1 MATRIRTLNFLPE
14 IFQTPTN
21 AQFLNATLDQLVAQ
35 PNFKRIEGYV
45 GSRLG
50 YGIDANSYYVTEP
63 NKIRTDYQ
71 LDPGIIFTKENKIGT
86 QDFISYPGIIDGL
99 KLENSL
105 TDNNSRLFESQIYSW
120 DSFTNLD
127 KIINFN
133 QYYWLPE
140 GPAAVTVTPNI
151 VYLVGDYDVV
161 NNKNSY
167 SMILSSDPI
176 QTESDNPTVI
186 LLRGG
191 TYTFSVNQNSKF
203 WIQGARGITGIDPT
217 NPNMQT
223 REVLGVTNNGINNGT
238 VTFTV
243 PAANAQSQYNF
254 ETETTVDLVSEL
266 SFSQINGQLLST
278 VKNIDGVSS
287 LNGLSL
293 LLYSDV
299 VTETATFYT
308 ITYSGSS
315 EDPTLNLVSSTSV
328 SIDQEIKVLF
338 GETYGDRS
346 FYKAPDGSVNLIP
359 YLSAELSTL
368 YYQDE
373 SDPDKVGIIKIIEN
387 NDVNFINVDTE
398 ILGKSQY
405 TSPVGI
411 EFTNGLKVQFS
422 GNVFPESYRSG
433 QYYVENVGVGIQ
445 LIPTEVLETPEA
457 YTETVE
463 VSFDSVPFDTTG
475 FDGASFVPVIPDYIT
490 IARNSID
497 RNAWSRSNR
506 WFHIDVIRTSALF
519 NNNPDLIETLSTT
532 DNKAKRPIIEF
543 YPNLKLFNS
552 GIEGKQAID
561 FIDTRTTDAFN
572 FVADQLQYYP
582 DVNVYTKYTA
592 SLTGTNYAPGRSLT
606 SYDLSSKEF
615 TCDSTLGFRIN
626 DIIIFDDVPVA
637 LGITNG
643 EVYYVSQIVDSTTFT
658 ISSVKNGSN
667 VGFSVDLPDPPLDG
681 PWSFDWLPQSTTLTI
696 NAGDVTGTFAE
707 EQYIADSLDILP
719 RNTLISSITG
729 TTILTI
735 TVEWTQTTDVYF
747 DTTSDL
753 SLVATGLNLDNYSLF
768 EGAKI
773 VFTADESVKNKI
785 FVSRFV
791 SVDGVSPPTINL
803 YEDENGTVLANQQTV
818 ATRGVNNISKQ
829 FYFTGTEW
837 IVGQTKIDINQPP
850 LFDILDANGISF
862 GDTAIYNSS
871 TFTGTKLFSYGI
883 GSSLDDPI
891 LKIPLRFSSVENVG
905 DISFDVSFNI
915 DSFNYV
921 SGLESITQKVNTG
934 YVYNYSSLTNFTRQL
949 GWQTSVSP
957 SIQYQVFQFQYY
969 VNNPTNVLTCD
980 IEKLNDIETNWPT
993 IKVLINNTL
1002 LNSSQYTVEVIT
1014 NKTVITLTDVEIL
1027 EDTLIQVLLLSNQ
1040 VSQTAYYE
1048 IPVNLSNNP
1057 LNEDIETVNVGDIRN
1072 QYQSIFFNNPNSQG
1086 EVFGSNNFRDLGN
1099 TVPYGDRII
1108 QNSASLA
1115 IVGALLRKPDHN
1127 VFNSIEFNSREYIK
1141 FKNLLVDVVQKSDYQ
1156 QRFDAATMLDD
1167 ALEQITSAKT
1177 DNQPFFWSD
1186 MLPSKTPFV
1195 SNSYTFNNILYTTT
1209 FPLSQVYNF
1218 ASANYNGVLVY
1229 LTRRVSGVNKI
1240 TQLVINQDYTV
1251 SSESSSLTITTT
1263 LQPNDIITINE
1274 YNQTYGSYV
1283 PNTPTKLGLYPATIP
1298 SVVLDNNYNNPTYF
1312 IRGHDG
1318 SFNKLYGEY
1327 NTELGILIDF
1337 RDQVLLEFE
1346 LRIYNNLKISA
1357 ALPINPYTLVPGNF
1371 RETDYTY
1378 AEWLDLYSYGFLSWI
1393 GQNRL
1398 DYKTQFYNSNNKFTY
1413 NYWES
1418 QDKLSKQPLSQG
1430 YWRGIYQYFY
1440 DTSTPNTTPW
1450 EMIGFTNKPDWWDA
1464 RYGEAPYTGDNL
1476 VMWEDLS
1483 NGINYNNGNPIVLPE
1498 FIRPGLLQIIPVDS
1512 AGNIKPPFNSI
1523 VGGYDS
1529 KLFRRDWKL
1538 GDVSPV
1544 ELSYRRSST
1553 FPFDLMKIFALM
1565 KPAQFL
1571 NLGID
1576 LDNYKYS
1583 EEFNQYL
1590 VGDRKHL
1597 ILSDIQI
1604 YGNGTAKTSYLNW
1617 IVDYEKQFGLD
1628 ATENITNLLDNLDT
1642 RLVYRLAGFSDKT
1655 LLKFYVEKGSPNDT
1669 NVSLLIPDESF
1680 SVLLYDNQPFNR
1692 IVYSGILVQ
1701 KVPQGYSVYGNSQLT
1716 PYFKTLQP
1724 KFDSYAN
1731 VTVENVSV
1739 RVANTYFEN
1748 KEVIVPYRTIFST
1761 VQEVAQFVMNYG
1773 AYVEK
1778 QGMQFDQIEN
1788 GIHVTW
1794 QQMVAEFIYWSQL
1807 GWQDGSL
1814 VTLNPAAK
1822 NLMINKESTIVQP
1835 LTLQQTNFVLNQN
1848 LYPIKSVDLNILRE
1862 NTLFSLTA
1870 LNEGDTISYGQ
1881 FNLGNMEHGI
1891 VFDNL
1896 TLFDDLI
1903 YNPITG
1909 LRQNRIFVR
1918 GSKSADW
1925 NGLVDAF
1932 GFILNQDNIQEWT
1945 ANKKYTKGEIVKY
1958 KNKFWISLDIIPAS
1972 ATFLENLWKVTD
1984 YDEIQKGLLPNSST
1998 RSFESTLYYDINTAN
2013 LEKDADLLSFS
2024 LIGYR
2029 PRNYLNA
2036 ADLTDITQVNVYK
2049 NLLKDKGTLNSI
2061 SAFKGI
2067 DLPQGGIQYDTY
2079 ENWAIKSGSFGGVL
2093 NSNFVELRLN
2103 QSKLTGNPSIVQ
2115 LSDSTTFDG
2124 VQQVVTLSNVS
2135 NYGTPITD
2143 PNILPTVSPSEP
2155 NQIYSD
2161 AGYVNFNDVKMT
2173 SYFYSGLETATNTKG
2188 NIVPVQDFYVRD
2200 YAWLANFLENW
2211 EVFTP
2216 KSLGQVIAVNNNL
2229 NNTITVTFASQHNL
2243 TQFEPFA
2250 VVNFDLRI
2258 DGYYIVASIVD
2269 NFRVLVSANLDPT
2282 ITQIQGRGV
2291 GLKLQS
2297 QRVEYTTDINSLPL
2311 LDSEFRKN
2319 TVWVD
2324 TSSDGSWAVYR
2335 KNINYQYLQ
2344 DLTLSGSGTL
2354 GSAVAYT
2361 DQAGYVVADS
2371 EAGKLYRYVFDP
2383 LSQEYNLRQ
2392 IITEASPFGTTMVHG
2407 GNIFVVSK
2415 PTGVGRAV
2423 YVYELQIGSLVNEL
2437 VPVQVITPPVVI
2449 FPEVINDWGSALAIS
2464 DDQKWL
2470 YISDV
2475 GNNSVYVYQKSFIPT
2490 SAGSF
2495 VVGQT
2500 YTITSL
2506 GTTDFTLI
2514 GAKSNTVGITFV
2526 ADGAGTGTGTAN
2538 NTTYVNTS
2546 KIDGDALGLTDTG
2559 DKFGYSLSTNL
2570 YGDTLIVGAPFQ
2582 DYNGST
2588 ADWGYTYVFS
2598 RSVQNIEVQDST
2610 TNVRQTFSLAWT
2622 PTTLSATVTSTN
2634 ESGSLI
2640 ALNDVTDVEVNDPI
2654 IFSGSG
2660 LADTGIS
2667 SDVVY
2672 YVKTVSSPNITLKTS
2687 RDSTDTVAV
2696 LTKGSI
2702 SSATANVQQ
2711 DQLYV
2716 TVNGTQVNDSNY
2728 AVIGSNFVYVGDL
2741 NSGDIIN
2748 VSGQEFTLLQT
2759 LTTEQTPQVGSRFG
2773 TSVDTTN
2780 YSAEILVGA
2789 PFQLVTQRQEG
2800 AVYRYTNA
2808 GAKFGSVI
2816 GETECLVTT
2825 SRVILINGYLVTIPA
2840 GNAALAASTINNA
2853 NITNVVASSANNI
2866 LTISL
2871 VNNEIAPVNQKLVI
2885 TSTDTDAL
2893 TELGFV
2899 IYSRTQVIECP
2910 HVEERTQFGTIV
2922 KINEQGSVVIS
2933 APVGTRFSSTT
2944 FDFIDDENQDNDTI
2958 FDNNA
2963 TQWVDTYANAG
2974 AVYMFDYLPT
2984 YNETISN
2991 IGEFVYAQS
3000 LNSLDQTYGNQPRY
3014 GSAIDFNDYTVIIG
3028 TPDQS
3033 GGKVTV
3039 YENDVQV
3046 KDWSIHRQSGPV
3058 VDINK
3063 VANTLLFSAETNN
3076 TLVNLDYID
3085 PLQGKILGAAR
3096 QNIDVISNVDPA
3108 GYNSGGDVNGKLV
3121 WGANHVGQIWFNTS
3135 NVKYVNYHQ
3144 NDDVLYNSQYWGT
3157 LFPGSE
3163 VEIYSWISSTDIPIN
3178 YTGPGTPFDFES
3190 YTTQYI
3196 LNDEGT
3202 LTPIYF
3208 YWVRNTNIIFVDQGK
3223 TLADSIIERY
3233 LQSPNDSGIS
3243 YFAPLLPNVFGLY
3256 NSAPYINASDTIL
3269 NIGFATGNN
3278 DDVVH
3283 NSYSLIRVDFA
3294 DDFLPGVPKDISGT
3308 PQSLYDRLLDSLSG
3322 ADETGANV
3330 PDPYLPKLVQSGILA
3345 RPRQSFFYN
3354 RLLALKNY
3362 LTYANTVLS
3371 QFPITELKPDISLL
3385 NTSGNPVKVFTVA
3398 SVDGTNNTV
3407 TLNEENS
3414 SLNVNEPIVFAEMV
3428 ILGVGVTNFGN
3439 LVAGTVYYVNEIVG
3453 TNQIKVSTTIA
3464 GSVLSLST
3472 VEANASTAAVMTS
3485 QIAEGFNTRNYW
3497 EYVNWW
3503 APGYSNATKSSYQVN
3518 YYADLSTLV
3527 VPFGT
3532 IVTVL
3537 QNNVQGAETYI
3548 YTNEGWNRIGLKNG
3562 TIRFKSILWDYVQ
3575 GGIGFDGSFFDSDSS
3590 PFDAFPAEETRNIIR
3605 ALNEQIYTE
3614 ELLIFRNKSLI
3625 LLFEY
3630 IQSETVESQ
3639 NYLPWLSKTSLMDV
3653 FHTIRELRPL
3663 ENLQAD
3669 NQEFLEGY
3677 IEETKPYH
3685 VVIKEFVFKYTGVDV
3700 FEGDITDFDLPSQ
3713 YNTQQDTFITPQLV
3727 NNNPNNVTTFTTTG
3741 DIWDEGKYQQ
3751 WFENRGLKLSTYD
3764 MIPISKLNSYIE
3776 LNTTDIEVENIY
3788 SFPIN
3793 GTIIIDNEVML
3804 YNSVDLI
3811 NGKLLNLTRGVNGT
3825 AISTHI
3831 PGSEI
3836 FINLPEVMVM
3846 NSGRAYVEAP
3856 EVYALIDTTLYPPP
3870 TKPAVMFAIM
3880 NGDKVLR
3887 VEVVDPGSGYLTTP
3901 QIVIE
3906 PSIVVNFSTSN
3917 ISFSNDNINLSNVV
3931 PNNTLISGDLVQYKV
3946 VSGSSVGNLID
3957 NQWYYIRVNIT
3968 TSIVSVK
3975 LYDSYQ
3981 NYLND
3986 ENHIDLTDIGSG
3998 TYTFGVGAK
4007 AISVVT
4013 SAPLR
4018 ENNVTLKFDRTSYT
4032 SQVTNWEP
4040 GVFYSAKYPSTT
4052 PSSYN
4057 SASSNISLQSTAP
4070 PIASILASFQGTV
4083 FSITSIEN
4091 NREIVYSSVT
4101 RNILSTSST
4110 GNIITL
4116 KLTSSLDNTSR
4127 STIGFY
4133 PGMPIK
4139 FSGNVI
4145 GNLVENTVYYV
4156 DTVISVDKFT
4166 VSASEGGPAF
4176 TLSNASANDNMI
4188 GIVGQPIDKAIV
4200 SVNYPNI
4207 RTVTNTQSATNMLT
4221 VPFTLVGT
4229 WGTSGFYTG
4238 LPVFFTGNVFGNVR
4252 ENQQYYITSVVNEN
4266 TFTISENAS
4275 PKIFTV
4281 ISTTTGTNLITLK
4294 EENSTLSFNEPII
4307 FTDMQIAGSSVTSFG
4322 GLTSGE
4328 IYYVKSLSG
4337 NNGITV
4343 SSQINGLVVALT
4355 TVSAASDTTATGTS
4369 QIDTIALSTA
4379 SGEMLINMDFPVSP
4393 GQMNGQLV
4401 EFYSSSGELTE
4412 INPSEQLLIS
4422 MDIKVMKNINSGTEG
4437 IIIFDTSDN
4446 YLDSNFDYVY
4456 DNMPVKVNENIG
4468 SLVKT
4473 QQYYVVFK
4481 DSITVTVTNTVA
4493 STNSLQCTSTEY
4505 LYVDMPIIF
4514 SGESGIGGVGLYTYY
4529 FVKSIAMDGI
4539 SFTITDEIGGA
4550 TLVVADGIGE
4560 MVGLGKQY
4568 IQISTSVGGSPITV
4582 VPSTEL
4588 YVSNRTINQ
4597 TPTTTSEF
4605 SISYLVGGYSAIIT
4619 NPGVGYAISN
4629 RLIVKGSELGG
4640 TDDVNDLTMLVME
4653 IGSNGEILDVLCS
4666 GNPPDETN
4674 RYYLKTISSTQFE
4687 LYSEPTLTLPVSGI
4701 GLPYVGITSSVVT
4714 SIAGTN
4720 ITLSSDDDFSVNDL
4734 VVFTGQVT
4742 GGNIVLGRSYFIKA
4756 KNVVLT
4762 AGSFVVGETY
4772 TIDTVG
4778 DTDFTLIGAA
4788 SNTVGVIFTASGVGS
4803 GTGTAIASNTI
4814 TISETPGGSTFT
4826 VGSATPQT
4834 LYMAKLGST
4843 IAISNPYSFTENIVK
4858 FNNRLYV
4865 CKVSNYDSEF
4875 VYEKWELINSDN
4887 YRLNALDRIMGYY
4900 SPTIN
4905 MPGLDLTQLVANIT
4919 YPNATY
4925 LNNPF
4930 EPTQQYL
4937 LDSEISDKT
4946 FTSTVSTIYDLQGAP
4961 FEYGYGPE
4969 ELVPGNI
4976 TDAMTMIVNTTP
4988 GTTWSATEYQHVGYN
5003 TISQEFTPEFGTQ
5016 TVYSF
5021 ANMVQVPAQLSV
5033 YVVDGLT
5040 NFATRLQETEYVVD
5054 WIEKTIILNNPLTFL
5069 PTSDKLLVNVYE
5081 VGNGNQVVKSNTDV
5095 SPLRLNE
5102 TTGLYEI
5109 YLNYNY
5115 YGGVIRDSG
5124 NLFVVTA
5131 TETIASSNKIVF
5143 NNVEYFYVNQTIIF
5157 TGLTFG
5163 NIVRNDTYYIKNI
5176 DHENN
5181 SITVSDTLTSNGVA
5195 GPVFSL
5201 TDDTGNMYVSIIKN
5215 SSAVFTEPIVHNNG
5229 VKMLFKTD
5237 YSLAPISSDMYG
5249 FAKIVFANGTVD
5261 PETDYISFTV
5271 FGDSGEDSQ
5280 YGYTLPETQ
5289 TFSADGSTATFD
5301 LINYS
5306 GGENEENAIVEV
5318 NGLRVSNFTI
5328 DGDQNQITFTSPLPN
5343 GTLQVTT
5350 FNNTERQYFN
5360 TELGL
5365 TGKYVYNIIGVS
5377 NIIFPYSVIPS
5388 VVSAS
5393 STGNIITLGTTT
5405 GITINQTIQFAGT
5418 SFGNVLVDGTVYF
5431 VLSVSGNDITISQ
5444 TLGGPVFNPGNAP
5457 TVSNTVALVGGQLA
5471 VRITFD
5477 TPTSFVDND
5486 VIRIDGI
5493 NGSVQL
5499 NNNTYYL
5506 KKITTT
5512 QFDLYTAP
5520 YDPAILAIN
5529 SPVTFVNDYVSGGYG
5544 WLKDNFL
5551 LPSSAIASETVAAT
5565 DRITVDSTSK
5575 LVVGTP
5581 VYFTQMII
5589 SSSPVTSFGG
5599 IIDQQKYYVKEII
5612 NSTTFTI
5619 SSTIDG
5625 AEVALSNAT
5634 GSMNVTQWEQ
5644 TDVNR
5649 IWVTVNG
5656 EKISSS
5662 LLKINDI
5669 NELSILASVTNTDE
5683 IIITTMMP
5691 SATPS
5696 QEKFFI
5702 NVNSINQPTVY
5713 RQGPSTTTY
5722 LTQDLKFTDETIYVN
5737 DVRKLITIREQ
5748 IVTNTIA
5755 VSGEY
5760 FIGLNADKNLLSGV
5774 SVYNQ
5779 TKSLDINSEN
5789 YSLRIIDLVPTI
5801 VITANS
5807 SYIENGDVLTI
5818 TITEGNRIYVGAE
5831 QIAFA
5836 EVDLINNSLSGLQR
5850 GINTTGTPNLISKYS
5865 QVLGFLSENLMDQ
5878 DYYDLDWADGEPL
5891 QISNTAPAIFL
5902 RMDNN

>member
-1 MATRIRTLNFLPE
+1 M
-14 IFQTPTN
+14 
-21 AQFLNATLDQLVAQ
+21 
-35 PNFKRIEGYV
+35 
-45 GSRLG
+45 
-50 YGIDANSYYVTEP
+50 
-63 NKIRTDYQ
+63 
-71 LDPGIIFTKENKIGT
+71 
-86 QDFISYPGIIDGL
+86 
-99 KLENSL
+99 
-105 TDNNSRLFESQIYSW
+105 
-120 DSFTNLD
+120 
-127 KIINFN
+127 
-133 QYYWLPE
+133 
-140 GPAAVTVTPNI
+140 
-151 VYLVGDYDVV
+151 
-161 NNKNSY
+161 
-167 SMILSSDPI
+167 
-176 QTESDNPTVI
+176 
-186 LLRGG
+186 
-191 TYTFSVNQNSKF
+191 
-203 WIQGARGITGIDPT
+203 
-217 NPNMQT
+217 
-223 REVLGVTNNGINNGT
+223 
-238 VTFTV
+238 
-243 PAANAQSQYNF
+243 
-254 ETETTVDLVSEL
+254 
-266 SFSQINGQLLST
+266 
-278 VKNIDGVSS
+278 
-287 LNGLSL
+287 
-293 LLYSDV
+293 
-299 VTETATFYT
+299 
-308 ITYSGSS
+308 
-315 EDPTLNLVSSTSV
+315 
-328 SIDQEIKVLF
+328 
-338 GETYGDRS
+338 
-346 FYKAPDGSVNLIP
+346 
-359 YLSAELSTL
+359 
-368 YYQDE
+368 
-373 SDPDKVGIIKIIEN
+373 
-387 NDVNFINVDTE
+387 
-398 ILGKSQY
+398 
-405 TSPVGI
+405 
-411 EFTNGLKVQFS
+411 
-422 GNVFPESYRSG
+422 
-433 QYYVENVGVGIQ
+433 
-445 LIPTEVLETPEA
+445 
-457 YTETVE
+457 
-463 VSFDSVPFDTTG
+463 
-475 FDGASFVPVIPDYIT
+475 
-490 IARNSID
+490 
-497 RNAWSRSNR
+497 
-506 WFHIDVIRTSALF
+506 
-519 NNNPDLIETLSTT
+519 
-532 DNKAKRPIIEF
+532 
-543 YPNLKLFNS
+543 
-552 GIEGKQAID
+552 
-561 FIDTRTTDAFN
+561 
-572 FVADQLQYYP
+572 
-582 DVNVYTKYTA
+582 
-592 SLTGTNYAPGRSLT
+592 
-606 SYDLSSKEF
+606 
-615 TCDSTLGFRIN
+615 
-626 DIIIFDDVPVA
+626 
-637 LGITNG
+637 
-643 EVYYVSQIVDSTTFT
+643 
-658 ISSVKNGSN
+658 
-667 VGFSVDLPDPPLDG
+667 
-681 PWSFDWLPQSTTLTI
+681 
-696 NAGDVTGTFAE
+696 
-707 EQYIADSLDILP
+707 
-719 RNTLISSITG
+719 
-729 TTILTI
+729 TI
-735 TVEWTQTTDVYF
+735 TVEWTQTTGVYF
-747 DTTSDL
+747 DTTSNL

-773 VFTADESVKNKI
+773 VFTADETVKNKI
-785 FVSRFV
+785 FVARFV
-791 SVDGVSPPTINL
+791 SVDGVSAPTINL
-803 YEDENGTVLANQQTV
+803 YEDENGTVLPFQQTV
-818 ATRGVNNISKQ
+818 ATRGANNISIQ
-829 FYFTGTEW
+829 YYFTGTEW
-837 IVGQTKIDINQPP
+837 RAGQTKIDINQPP

-905 DISFDVSFNI
+905 DISFDVSLNL
-915 DSFNYV
+915 DTFNYV
-921 SGLESITQKVNTG
+921 SGLDSITQKVNTG

-969 VNNPTNVLTCD
+969 VNNPLNVLTCD

-1002 LNSSQYTVEVIT
+1002 LNSSQYTVEVT
-1014 NKTVITLTDVEIL
+1014 TDKTVITLTDVEIL

-1141 FKNLLVDVVQKSDYQ
+1141 FKNLLIDVVQKADYQ

-1229 LTRRVSGVNKI
+1229 LTRRVSGINKI

-1251 SSESSSLTITTT
+1251 SAESSSLTITTT

-1283 PNTPTKLGLYPATIP
+1283 PNTPTKLGLYPSTIP

-1327 NTELGILIDF
+1327 NAELGILIDF

-1371 RETDYTY
+1371 RETEYTY
-1378 AEWLDLYSYGFLSWI
+1378 PEWLELYSYGFLSWI

-1450 EMIGFTNKPDWWDA
+1450 EMIGLTNKPEWWDA

-1483 NGINYNNGNPIVLPE
+1483 NGINYNDGNPIVLPE

-1590 VGDRKHL
+1590 VNDRQHL
-1597 ILSDIQI
+1597 ILSDVEI

-1617 IVDYEKQFGLD
+1617 IVDYEKQFGLN
-1628 ATENITNLLDNLDT
+1628 ATENITNLLDNLDV

-1998 RSFESTLYYDINTAN
+1998 RSFESTLYYDTNTAN
-2013 LEKDADLLSFS
+2013 LEQDADLLSFS

-2036 ADLTDITQVNVYK
+2036 ADLTDITQINVYK

-2115 LSDSTTFDG
+2115 LSDNTTFNG

-2143 PNILPTVSPSEP
+2143 PNILSTVSPSEP
-2155 NQIYSD
+2155 NKIYSD

-2188 NIVPVQDFYVRD
+2188 NIVPVQNFYVRD

-2371 EAGKLYRYVFDP
+2371 EEGKLYRYVFDP

-2392 IITEASPFGTTMVHG
+2392 IITEGSSFGTTIAYG
-2407 GNIFVVSK
+2407 DNIFVVSE
-2415 PTGVGRAV
+2415 PTSGSFAV
-2423 YVYELQIGSLVNEL
+2423 YVYELQIDSLVNTLVEL
-2437 VPVQVITPPVVI
+2437 QVISAPGGIT
-2449 FPEVINDWGSALAIS
+2449 DWGSALAIS
-2464 DDQKWL
+2464 DDKKWL
-2470 YISDV
+2470 YISDID
-2475 GNNSVYVYQKSFIPT
+2475 NNSVYVYRKSD
-2490 SAGSF
+2490 
-2495 VVGQT
+2495 
-2500 YTITSL
+2500 L
-2506 GTTDFTLI
+2506 TDDYEQVEI
-2514 GAKSNTVGITFV
+2514 
-2526 ADGAGTGTGTAN
+2526 
-2538 NTTYVNTS
+2538 
-2546 KIDGDALGLTDTG
+2546 IDGDSLGLTTSG
-2559 DKFGYSLSTNL
+2559 DKFGYSLSTNF

-2598 RSVQNIEVQDST
+2598 RSVQNIEVQNST

-2622 PTTLSATVTSTN
+2622 PTTLSQNVLSTN
-2634 ESGSLI
+2634 SSGNLI
-2640 ALNDVTDVEVNDPI
+2640 ELNNVTNVSVDDAI

-2667 SDVVY
+2667 PDVVY
-2672 YVKTVSSPNITLKTS
+2672 YVKTISSPNITLKTS
-2687 RDSTDTVAV
+2687 RDSTDPVVV

-2716 TVNGTQVNDSNY
+2716 TVNGTQVSDSNY
-2728 AVIGSNFVYVGDL
+2728 AIVGSNFVYVGNL

-2816 GETECLVTT
+2816 GENQCTVTT

-2853 NITNVVASSANNI
+2853 RITNVVASSANNI

-2885 TSTDTDAL
+2885 TSTDADAL

-2933 APVGTRFSSTT
+2933 APVGTRYSSTT

-2963 TQWVDTYANAG
+2963 TQWVDAYANAG

-3039 YENDVQV
+3039 YENDVQI
-3046 KDWSIHRQSGPV
+3046 KDWSIHRQSSLV

-3121 WGANHVGQIWFNTS
+3121 WGASHVGQIWFNTS

-3178 YTGPGTPFDFES
+3178 YAGPGTPFDFES

-3233 LQSPNDSGIS
+3233 LQSPKDSGIS

-3256 NSAPYINASDTIL
+3256 NSTPYINASDTIL

-3278 DDVVH
+3278 DDVIH

-3294 DDFLPGVPKDISGT
+3294 DDFLSGVPKDISGT

-3322 ADETGANV
+3322 VDETGANV

-3414 SLNVNEPIVFAEMV
+3414 SLNVNEPIVFTEMV

-3439 LVAGTVYYVNEIVG
+3439 LIAGTVYYVNEIVG

-3472 VEANASTAAVMTS
+3472 VEANASTTAIMTS

-3497 EYVNWW
+3497 EFVNWW
-3503 APGYSNATKSSYQVN
+3503 VPGYSNATKASYQVN

-3548 YTNEGWNRIGLKNG
+3548 YTTAGWNRIGLKNG

-3590 PFDAFPAEETRNIIR
+3590 PFDAFPAQETRDIIR

-3653 FHTIRELRPL
+3653 FHTIRELKPL

-3677 IEETKPYH
+3677 IQETKPYH
-3685 VVIKEFVFKYTGVDV
+3685 VVIKEFVFKYTGIDV

-3713 YNTQQDTFITPQLV
+3713 YNTQQGTFITPQLV

-3741 DIWDEGKYQQ
+3741 SIWEEEKYQQ
-3751 WFENRGLKLSTYD
+3751 WFANRGLKLSTFESL
-3764 MIPISKLNSYIE
+3764 PVSKLDSYVALNSTE
-3776 LNTTDIEVENIY
+3776 MVVENIN
-3788 SFPIN
+3788 SFPIS
-3793 GTIIIDNEVML
+3793 GTIIIDSEIIS
-3804 YNSVDLI
+3804 YSGTDLVTSR
-3811 NGKLLNLTRGVNGT
+3811 LLELTRGVDGT
-3825 AISTHI
+3825 AIAEHI
-3831 PGSEI
+3831 PGQQI

-3846 NSGRAYVEAP
+3846 NSGRGYIEPP
-3856 EVYALIDTTLYPPP
+3856 EVYALIDTTVYSPPI
-3870 TKPAVMFAIM
+3870 KPAVMYPLM
-3880 NGDKVLR
+3880 NGDKVQSI
-3887 VEVVDPGSGYLTTP
+3887 VVVDPGNGYMTIP
-3901 QIVIE
+3901 EIVVE
-3906 PSIVVNFSTSN
+3906 PSVTIDFVTADVSFVDDEIN
-3917 ISFSNDNINLSNVV
+3917 ISSVITFTTDTFV
-3931 PNNTLISGDLVQYKV
+3931 TGDLVQYRV
-3946 VSGSSVGNLID
+3946 VSGTSIGNLID
-3957 NQWYYIRVNIT
+3957 KQWYYINVLEMSPNLSVGLYT
-3968 TSIVSVK
+3968 T
-3975 LYDSYQ
+3975 Y
-3981 NYLND
+3981 ND
-3986 ENHIDLTDIGSG
+3986 CINDRNRIDLIDLGSG
-3998 TYTFGVGAK
+3998 SYTISLGAK
-4007 AISVVT
+4007 ALSVVT
-4013 SAPLR
+4013 SSPVR
-4018 ENNVTLKFDRTSYT
+4018 ENNVKLKFDRTSYT
-4032 SQVTNWEP
+4032 SQVTDWTA
-4040 GVFYSAKYPSTT
+4040 GSYYSAAYSNTLLD
-4052 PSSYN
+4052 SYQA
-4057 SASSNISLQSTAP
+4057 ASSGILLQSVTP
-4070 PIASILASFQGTV
+4070 PIASIFASFEGSV
-4083 FSITSIEN
+4083 FEITNIEN
-4091 NREIVYSSVT
+4091 DEQITYSSFL
-4101 RNILSTSST
+4101 RSALSTSST
-4110 GNIITL
+4110 TDAIKLDTGRPTFTYKANTLSTSGNPTNGKLLWNNASQISATELNISIEDQSEEIITAFFDL
-4116 KLTSSLDNTSR
+4116 LQEFELLIIQTDSTNYQIWEIKGDPINNSTYWTIPVSISSSNGTGTTDFADESSLTVIWPVTENASG
-4127 STIGFY
+4127 STLGLTI
-4133 PGMPIK
+4133 GMPIQ
-4139 FSGNVI
+4139 FSGSILGGVSS
-4145 GNLVENTVYYV
+4145 TTTYYV
-4156 DTVISVDKFT
+4156 HSILGLDEFTISTVAGGDPLGSPLALT
-4166 VSASEGGPAF
+4166 TATASSPMYVS
-4176 TLSNASANDNMI
+4176 
-4188 GIVGQPIDKAIV
+4188 VGQITNTAVV

-4207 RTVTNTQSATNMLT
+4207 RTVTATQSSTNKLT
-4221 VPFTLVGT
+4221 IPYTLVGT
-4229 WGTSGFYTG
+4229 SGTNGFYMG
-4238 LPVFFTGNVFGNVR
+4238 LPIFFTGNVFGGVR
-4252 ENQQYYITSVVNEN
+4252 ANQQYYVTTVVDGQ
-4266 TFTISENAS
+4266 TFTLSES
-4275 PKIFTV
+4275 STPKQYTV
-4281 ISTTTGTNLITLK
+4281 VSTQFGTNIITLVQ
-4294 EENSTLSFNEPII
+4294 ENDTLSLNEPII
-4307 FTDMQIAGSSVTSFG
+4307 FNQMQIAGVSGNSFG
-4322 GLTSGE
+4322 GLTSGVT
-4328 IYYVKSLSG
+4328 YFVRSLIG
-4337 NNGITV
+4337 ENGITV
-4343 SSQINGLVVALT
+4343 STEINGSVVSLT
-4355 TVSAASDTTATGTS
+4355 TVSAASNTSALGTS
-4369 QIDTIALSTA
+4369 QIDTLILTNA
-4379 SGEMLINMDFPVSP
+4379 SGEMLVNMSNPVSP
-4393 GQMNGQLV
+4393 SQMNGQRV
-4401 EFYSSSGELTE
+4401 QFYTSSSQFTGVSASDE
-4412 INPSEQLLIS
+4412 NLIS
-4422 MDIKVMKNINSGTEG
+4422 MEIEILKTIDNGSSGIIVFNTFSNYFDDNFDNIYVDMPIELSQDIGLLTEG
-4437 IIIFDTSDN
+4437 T
-4446 YLDSNFDYVY
+4446 
-4456 DNMPVKVNENIG
+4456 
-4468 SLVKT
+4468 
-4473 QQYYVVFK
+4473 QYYVVVK
-4481 DSITVTVTNTVA
+4481 DSIEVEVTSTVA
-4493 STNSLQCTSTEY
+4493 SNNTLVCSSTDY
-4505 LYVDMPIIF
+4505 LYVDMPIVF
-4514 SGESGIGGVGLYTYY
+4514 SGFSGIGGVGLNLIYY
-4529 FVKSIAMDGI
+4529 IESIVDAT
-4539 SFTITDEIGGA
+4539 SFKITAEIGGSPV
-4550 TLVVADGIGE
+4550 VVADGVGSID
-4560 MVGLGKQY
+4560 GLGRQY
-4568 IQISTSVGGSPITV
+4568 IQISTSLGGLPIPVVGEKFNANTLSTSGDPGSGKLLWNNATQTSATVLNINITTETDRDIDSLLSLLGSSDLIKIEDASNNANYQIWEINGAPTDNTTYWSIPVTLSSSGGTGTTGFTNLLLLDVTFPDVYTEIDGTGELV
-4582 VPSTEL
+4582 V
-4588 YVSNRTINQ
+4588 Q
-4597 TPTTTSEF
+4597 TPTTNAIF
-4605 SISYLVGGYSAIIT
+4605 SISYVAGGYRAIIT
-4619 NPGVGYAISN
+4619 NGGVGYAVN
-4629 RLIVKGSELGG
+4629 NELIVDGSDIGG
-4640 TDDVNDLTMLVME
+4640 VTGDNDLTLVV
-4653 IGSNGEILDVLCS
+4653 ISVDTDGEILDVICR
-4666 GNPPDETN
+4666 GDPGDTTN
-4674 RYYLKTISSTQFE
+4674 NYYLKTLSPTTFG
-4687 LYSEPTLTLPVSGI
+4687 LYSEPTLTVPVSGI
-4701 GLPYVGITSSVVT
+4701 GLPYDEIVSTTVNSLSTNDVVLAT
-4714 SIAGTN
+4714 AAN
-4720 ITLSSDDDFSVNDL
+4720 FSVNDM
-4734 VVFTGQVT
+4734 VIFTGFDDS
-4742 GGNIVLGRSYFIKA
+4742 GNIV
-4756 KNVVLT
+4756 
-4762 AGSFVVGETY
+4762 
-4772 TIDTVG
+4772 
-4778 DTDFTLIGAA
+4778 IGAPYYIK
-4788 SNTVGVIFTASGVGS
+4788 TIV
-4803 GTGTAIASNTI
+4803 SNTI
-4814 TISETPGGSTFT
+4814 TISETPGGSTFAVGT
-4826 VGSATPQT
+4826 VASTS
-4834 LYMAKLGST
+4834 LSMAKLGST
-4843 IAISNPYSFTENIVK
+4843 ITLTNPYAFNESIVK

-4875 VYEKWELINSDN
+4875 VYEKWEFITSDN
-4887 YRLNALDRIMGYY
+4887 YRLNALDRIVGYY
-4900 SPTIN
+4900 TPTIN
-4905 MPGLDLTQLVANIT
+4905 MPGLDLTQLVADIT
-4919 YPNATY
+4919 YPNVTY

-4930 EPTQQYL
+4930 EPSQQYL
-4937 LDSEISDKT
+4937 FDSEISDKT
-4946 FTSTVSTIYDLQGAP
+4946 FTNTASTIYDLQGAP
-4961 FEYGYGPE
+4961 FAYGYGPE
-4969 ELVPGNI
+4969 ELVPGNV

-5003 TISQEFTPEFGTQ
+5003 TVSQEFTPESGTQ
-5016 TVYSF
+5016 TEYSF
-5021 ANMVQVPAQLSV
+5021 ANLVQVPAQISV
-5033 YVVDGLT
+5033 YVVDGTTSL
-5040 NFATRLQETEYVVD
+5040 ATRLGNSQFTVN
-5054 WIEKTIILNNPLTFL
+5054 WIEKTVTLNNPLTFL
-5069 PTSDKLLVNVYE
+5069 PISDRLLINAYE
-5081 VGNGNQVVKSNTDV
+5081 FGNGNQVVKSNTDIN
-5095 SPLRLNE
+5095 PLRLNE

-5115 YGGVIRDSG
+5115 HGGIIRETG
-5124 NLFVVTA
+5124 NPFVVTA
-5131 TETIASSNKIVF
+5131 SETIASSDEIVF
-5143 NNVEYFYVNQTIIF
+5143 NNVEYFYINQAIVI
-5157 TGLTFG
+5157 TGNTFG
-5163 NIVRNDTYYIKNI
+5163 NIVTGNTYYVRNI
-5176 DHENN
+5176 DYDNN
-5181 SITVSDTLTSNGVA
+5181 RIVVSDTLTSNGVA
-5195 GPVFSL
+5195 GDAFALS
-5201 TDDTGNMYVSIIKN
+5201 DSIGAMYVSIIKSP
-5215 SSAVFTEPIVHNNG
+5215 SSVFTEPIVYNNG
-5229 VKMLFKTD
+5229 VKMLFNTD
-5237 YSLAPISSDMYG
+5237 YTLGPVSTSYLNGP
-5249 FAKIVFANGTVD
+5249 AKIIFVNGTVD
-5261 PETDYISFTV
+5261 PQIDYISYALFS
-5271 FGDSGEDSQ
+5271 DSEEIDQ
-5280 YGYTLPETQ
+5280 YSYTIPETE
-5289 TFSADGSTATFD
+5289 FFNADGSTATFD
-5301 LINYS
+5301 LANYV
-5306 GGENEENAIVEV
+5306 GGLNVENAIVEV
-5318 NGLRVSNFTI
+5318 NGVRVSNFTI
-5328 DGDQNQITFTSPLPN
+5328 DPDQSTITFTAPLPN
-5343 GTLQVTT
+5343 GALAVTT
-5350 FNNTERQYFN
+5350 FNNTDRQYFN
-5360 TELGL
+5360 TVYDI
-5365 TGKYVYNIIGVS
+5365 TGKYVYQIS
-5377 NIIFPYSVIPS
+5377 NINNSLYPYSAIQN
-5388 VVSAS
+5388 VVSSS
-5393 STGNIITLGTTT
+5393 STGNIITFASTT
-5405 GITINQTIQFAGT
+5405 GIIVNQTIQFLGAN
-5418 SFGNVLVDGTVYF
+5418 FGNVLADGTVYF
-5431 VLSVSGNDITISQ
+5431 VLSISGSNITISQ
-5444 TLGGPVFNPGNAP
+5444 TLGGTVFNPGNAP
-5457 TVSNTVALVGGQLA
+5457 SVSGTVALVGGQLA
-5471 VRITFD
+5471 VRVTFS
-5477 TPTSFVDND
+5477 TATNLVDND
-5486 VIRIDGI
+5486 VIRIDGVE
-5493 NGSVQL
+5493 GSVQL
-5499 NNNTYYL
+5499 NNNTYYV
-5506 KKITTT
+5506 KKISTSE
-5512 QFDLYTAP
+5512 FDLYTQP
-5520 YDPAILAIN
+5520 YDPSLSAIN
-5529 SPVTFVNDYVSGGYG
+5529 YPVTLVNSYVSGGYG
-5544 WLKDNFL
+5544 WEQDNFL
-5551 LPSSAIASETVAAT
+5551 LPVSAIASAT
-5565 DRITVDSTSK
+5565 ATSTNNITVDSTTK
-5575 LVVGTP
+5575 LVEGTP
-5581 VYFTQMII
+5581 VYFTQMEI

-5599 IIDQQKYYVKEII
+5599 IIDQQKYYVREIV
-5612 NSTTFTI
+5612 NATTFTI
-5619 SSTIDG
+5619 SSTIGGD
-5625 AEVALSNAT
+5625 EVTLTNAT
-5634 GSMNVTQWEQ
+5634 GTMNVTQWEQ
-5644 TDVNR
+5644 TDTNR

-5669 NELSILASVTNTDE
+5669 NELSILAAITNTDE
-5683 IIITTMMP
+5683 ITITTMMP
-5691 SATPS
+5691 SATPNE
-5696 QEKFFI
+5696 EKFFI

-5713 RQGPSTTTY
+5713 REGPSTTTY

-5737 DVRKLITIREQ
+5737 DVRKLITVSEQ
-5748 IVTNTIA
+5748 VVTNTVE

-5760 FIGLNADKNLLSGV
+5760 FIGLNTDKNLLTSV
-5774 SVYNQ
+5774 DVYNE
-5779 TKSLDINSEN
+5779 TKGQVISSDYYTLT
-5789 YSLRIIDLVPTI
+5789 IIDLVPTLTI
-5801 VITANS
+5801 VANS
-5807 SYIENGDVLTI
+5807 SYIDDGDILTI
-5818 TITEGNRIYVGAE
+5818 TLTEGTRIYVGGE
-5831 QIAFA
+5831 QISFT
-5836 EVDLINNSLSGLQR
+5836 EVDLLNNTLSGLQR
-5850 GINTTGTPNLISKYS
+5850 GINTTGTPTLTGKYT
-5865 QVLGFLSENLMDQ
+5865 QVYGFLNTNLMDQ
-5878 DYYDLDWADGEPL
+5878 DYYDLDWNDGEPL
-5891 QISNTAPAIFL
+5891 QISNTDAAIFL
-5902 RMDNN
+5902 RTDNN

>member
-71 LDPGIIFTKENKIGT
+71 LDPGIVFTKENKIDT

-151 VYLVGDYDVV
+151 VYTVGNYEVL

-167 SMILSSDPI
+167 SMILSSDII
-176 QTESDNPTVI
+176 QTESDNPTIV

-191 TYTFSVNQNSKF
+191 IYTFSVNQNSKF
-203 WIQGARGITGIDPT
+203 WIQGVKGVTGIDPA
-217 NPNMQT
+217 NPNIQT
-223 REVLGVTNNGINNGT
+223 REVLGVTNNGIINGT
-238 VTFTV
+238 ITFEV
-243 PAANAQSQYNF
+243 PEANAQSQYNF

-266 SFSQINGQLLST
+266 SFSEINGQLLST
-278 VKNIDGVSS
+278 IKNIDGVSF

-293 LLYSDV
+293 LLYSDD

-315 EDPTLNLVSSTSV
+315 QDPTLNLVSSTSIA
-328 SIDQEIKVLF
+328 IDQEIKVLF
-338 GETYGDRS
+338 GDTYGDRS

-398 ILGKSQY
+398 ILGKPQY

-411 EFTNGLKVQFS
+411 KFTNGLKVQFS

-433 QYYVENVGVGIQ
+433 EYYVENVGIGIQ
-445 LIPTEVLETPEA
+445 LIPTEILETPEA
-457 YTETVE
+457 YTETID

-497 RNAWSRSNR
+497 RNGWSRGNR
-506 WFHIDVIRTSALF
+506 WFHVDVIRTSALF
-519 NNNPDLIETLSTT
+519 NTQPNLIEILSTVE
-532 DNKAKRPIIEF
+532 NKAKRPIIEF

-552 GIEGKQAID
+552 GIEGKQSVD
-561 FIDTRTTDAFN
+561 FIDTRTTDAFVT
-572 FVADQLQYYP
+572 VADQLQYYP

-592 SLTGTNYAPGRSLT
+592 TLDGTNYAPVRSLT
-606 SYDLSSKEF
+606 AYDLLSKEF
-615 TCDSTLGFRIN
+615 TCDSTIGFRKN
-626 DIIIFDDVPVA
+626 DIIVFNDIPSA
-637 LGITNG
+637 LGLTNG
-643 EVYYVSQIVDSTTFT
+643 EIYYVDQIINGTTFT
-658 ISSVKNGSN
+658 ISSTKNGSI
-667 VGFSVDLPDPPLDG
+667 VGFSIDLPDPPLFTG
-681 PWSFDWLPQSTTLTI
+681 PWSFNWIPQSTTVTI
-696 NAGDVTGTFAE
+696 NSDDVTGTFVK
-707 EQYIADSLDILP
+707 EQYIADSLSILP
-719 RNTLISSITG
+719 RNTLVNSITG
-729 TTILTI
+729 TTVLTI
-735 TVEWTQTTDVYF
+735 TVEWTQTTGVYF
-747 DTTSDL
+747 DNITDL

-773 VFTADESVKNKI
+773 VFTSDESVKNKI
-785 FVSRFV
+785 FVVRFV
-791 SVDGVSPPTINL
+791 STDGVSQPTINL
-803 YEDENGTVLANQQTV
+803 YEDQNGTVLPNQQTV
-818 ATRGVNNISKQ
+818 ATRGEKNISTQ
-829 FYFTGTEW
+829 YYFNGIEW
-837 IVGQTKIDINQPP
+837 KIGQTKFDINQPP

-862 GDTAIYNSS
+862 GNTDVYNSS
-871 TFTGTKLFSYGI
+871 NFIGNKLFSYGI

-905 DISFDVSFNI
+905 DISFDVSLNL
-915 DSFNYV
+915 DTFNYT
-921 SGLESITQKVNTG
+921 SGMDSITQKVNTG

-969 VNNPTNVLTCD
+969 INNPSNVLTCD

-1002 LNSSQYTVEVIT
+1002 LNSSQYTVEVT
-1014 NKTVITLTDVEIL
+1014 TDKTVITLIDVEIL
-1027 EDTLIQVLLLSNQ
+1027 EDTLIQVLLLSKQ
-1040 VSQTAYYE
+1040 ASQTAYYE

-1218 ASANYNGVLVY
+1218 TSANYNGVLVY
-1229 LTRRVSGVNKI
+1229 LTRKISGINKI

-1251 SSESSSLTITTT
+1251 SVESNSLTITTI

-1283 PNTPTKLGLYPATIP
+1283 PNTPTKLGLYPSTIP
-1298 SVVLDNNYNNPTYF
+1298 SVILDNNYNIPTYF

-1327 NTELGILIDF
+1327 NAELGILIDF

-1346 LRIYNNLKISA
+1346 LRIYNNLKISSA
-1357 ALPINPYTLVPGNF
+1357 PPINPYTLVPGNF
-1371 RETDYTY
+1371 RETEYTY
-1378 AEWLDLYSYGFLSWI
+1378 PEWLDLYSYGFLNWI

-1398 DYKTQFYNSNNKFTY
+1398 DYKTQFYNSNNKFTF

-1576 LDNYKYS
+1576 LDDYKYN

-1597 ILSDIQI
+1597 VLSDIQI

-1628 ATENITNLLDNLDT
+1628 ATGNITNLLDNLDA
-1642 RLVYRLAGFSDKT
+1642 RLIYRLAGFSDKT
-1655 LLKFYVEKGSPNDT
+1655 LLKFYVEKGSPNDI

-1731 VTVENVSV
+1731 VTVDNVSV

-1945 ANKKYTKGEIVKY
+1945 TNKKYTKGEIVKY

-1972 ATFLENLWKVTD
+1972 DTFLENLWKVTD

-1998 RSFESTLYYDINTAN
+1998 RSFESTLYYDTNTAN
-2013 LEKDADLLSFS
+2013 LEQDADLLSFS

-2036 ADLTDITQVNVYK
+2036 ADLTDITQINVYK

-2067 DLPQGGIQYDTY
+2067 DLLQGGIQYDTY

-2115 LSDSTTFDG
+2115 LSDSTTFNG

-2135 NYGTPITD
+2135 NYGTPVTD

-2155 NQIYSD
+2155 NKIYSD

-2297 QRVEYTTDINSLPL
+2297 QRVEYTTDINNLPL

-2344 DLTLSGSGTL
+2344 DLTVSGSGTL

-2361 DQAGYVVADS
+2361 DQAGYIVTDS
-2371 EAGKLYRYVFDP
+2371 EEGKLYRYVFDP
-2383 LSQEYNLRQ
+2383 LSEQYNLRQ
-2392 IITEASPFGTTMVHG
+2392 IITQGSSFGTTMVHG
-2407 GNIFVVSK
+2407 DNIFVVSE
-2415 PTGVGRAV
+2415 PTSGSPTV
-2423 YVYELQIGSLVNEL
+2423 YVYELQIDALVNTLVEL
-2437 VPVQVITPPVVI
+2437 QVISAPGGIT
-2449 FPEVINDWGSALAIS
+2449 DWGSALAIS
-2464 DDQKWL
+2464 DDEKWL
-2470 YISDV
+2470 YISDID
-2475 GNNSVYVYQKSFIPT
+2475 NNSVYVYRKSD
-2490 SAGSF
+2490 
-2495 VVGQT
+2495 
-2500 YTITSL
+2500 L
-2506 GTTDFTLI
+2506 TDDYEQVEI
-2514 GAKSNTVGITFV
+2514 
-2526 ADGAGTGTGTAN
+2526 
-2538 NTTYVNTS
+2538 
-2546 KIDGDALGLTDTG
+2546 IDGDSLGLTTSG
-2559 DKFGYSLSTNL
+2559 DKFGYSLSTNF
-2570 YGDTLIVGAPFQ
+2570 YGDNLIVGAPFK

-2610 TNVRQTFSLAWT
+2610 INLRQTFSLAWT
-2622 PTTLSATVTSTN
+2622 PSTLLKTIVSTN
-2634 ESGSLI
+2634 SSGNLI
-2640 ALNDVTDVEVNDPI
+2640 QLNNVTNVSVDDAI
-2654 IFSGSG
+2654 IFSGLG

-2687 RDSTDTVAV
+2687 RDSTDTVEI

-2702 SSATANVQQ
+2702 SSATASVQQ

-2728 AVIGSNFVYVGDL
+2728 AIVGSNFVYVGNL

-2816 GETECLVTT
+2816 GENQCTVTT
-2825 SRVILINGYLVTIPA
+2825 SRVVLINGYLVTIPA
-2840 GNAALAASTINNA
+2840 GNAALAASTINNS

-2885 TSTDTDAL
+2885 TSTDADTL
-2893 TELGFV
+2893 SELGFV
-2899 IYSRTQVIECP
+2899 IYSRTQIIECP
-2910 HVEERTQFGTIV
+2910 HVEERTQFGTV
-2922 KINEQGSVVIS
+2922 LRINEQGSVVIS
-2933 APVGTRFSSTT
+2933 APVGTRYSSTT

-2963 TQWVDTYANAG
+2963 TQWIDMYVNAG
-2974 AVYMFDYLPT
+2974 AIYMFDYLPT

-3039 YENDVQV
+3039 YKNDVQV

-3121 WGANHVGQIWFNTS
+3121 WGASHVGQIWFNTS

-3202 LTPIYF
+3202 LTPVYF

-3233 LQSPNDSGIS
+3233 LQSPKDSGIS

-3256 NSAPYINASDTIL
+3256 NSTPYINALDTIL
-3269 NIGFATGNN
+3269 NIGFATGDN

-3322 ADETGANV
+3322 VDETGANV

-3354 RLLALKNY
+3354 RFQALKNY

-3371 QFPITELKPDISLL
+3371 QFPIVELKPDISLL

-3398 SVDGTNNTV
+3398 STNSINNV
-3407 TLNEENS
+3407 ITLNEENS
-3414 SLNVNEPIVFAEMV
+3414 SLNVNEPIVFTEMV

-3439 LVAGTVYYVNEIVG
+3439 LVAGTVYYVNEILN

-3464 GSVLSLST
+3464 GPVLSLST

-3485 QIAEGFNTRNYW
+3485 KIAEGFNTRNYW
-3497 EYVNWW
+3497 EYINWW
-3503 APGYSNATKSSYQVN
+3503 SPGYSNATKASYQVN

-3537 QNNVQGAETYI
+3537 QNNIQGAETYI
-3548 YTNEGWNRIGLKNG
+3548 YTTAGWNRIGLKNG

-3575 GGIGFDGSFFDSDSS
+3575 GGIGFDGSFFDSDAS
-3590 PFDAFPAEETRNIIR
+3590 PFDAFPAQETRDIIR

-3653 FHTIRELRPL
+3653 FHTIRELKPL

-3677 IEETKPYH
+3677 IQETKPYH

-3727 NNNPNNVTTFTTTG
+3727 NTNPNNITTFTTTG
-3741 DIWDEGKYQQ
+3741 TIWEEEKYQQ
-3751 WFENRGLKLSTYD
+3751 WFANRGLKLSIYD
-3764 MIPISKLNSYIE
+3764 MLSISKLNSYID
-3776 LNTTDIEVENIY
+3776 LNTVDIEVENIN

-3793 GTIIIDNEVML
+3793 GTIIIDTEIML
-3804 YNSVDLI
+3804 YNSVDLT
-3811 NGKLLNLTRGVNGT
+3811 NGRLLNLTRGVDGT
-3825 AISTHI
+3825 TISTHI

-3836 FINLPEVMVM
+3836 FINLPEVLVM
-3846 NSGRAYVEAP
+3846 NSGRGYIEAP
-3856 EVYALIDTTLYPPP
+3856 EVYAFIDTTVYPPP
-3870 TKPAVMFAIM
+3870 TKPAVMFPIM

-3887 VEVVDPGSGYLTTP
+3887 IEVVDPGSGYLTTP
-3901 QIVIE
+3901 EIVIE
-3906 PSIVVNFSTSN
+3906 PSITVNFTTSD
-3917 ISFSNDNINLSNVV
+3917 ISFANSSVNLSNVI
-3931 PNNTLISGDLVQYKV
+3931 PNNILISGDLIQYKITNGL
-3946 VSGSSVGNLID
+3946 SIGNLID
-3957 NQWYYIRVNIT
+3957 DKWYYIRVST
-3968 TSIVSVK
+3968 FTSIVSVK
-3975 LYDSYQ
+3975 LYDSYRDYI
-3981 NYLND
+3981 NN
-3986 ENHIDLTDIGSG
+3986 ENNIILTNIGNGSYSFNLG
-3998 TYTFGVGAK
+3998 SK
-4007 AISVVT
+4007 AISVVN
-4013 SAPLR
+4013 SEPIR
-4018 ENNVTLKFDRTSYT
+4018 ENNIKLKFDRTSYS
-4032 SQVTNWEP
+4032 SQVIEWTP
-4040 GVFYSAKYPSTT
+4040 GIFYSAKYASTT
-4052 PSSYN
+4052 PSSYK
-4057 SASSNISLQSTAP
+4057 SASSNISLQSTLP
-4070 PIASILASFQGTV
+4070 PITSILASFQGTV
-4083 FSITSIEN
+4083 FEITSVEN
-4091 NREIVYSSVT
+4091 NREIIYSSLT
-4101 RNILSTSST
+4101 RKILNTSSID
-4110 GNIITL
+4110 NSITL
-4116 KLTSSLDNTSR
+4116 DLSSVLNNTSQ

-4133 PGMPIK
+4133 SGMPVK
-4139 FSGNVI
+4139 FSGTVL
-4145 GNLVENTVYYV
+4145 GNLIENTIYYIK
-4156 DTVISVDKFT
+4156 DIISVDKFT
-4166 VSASEGGPAF
+4166 VSSSENGPVLV
-4176 TLSNASANDNMI
+4176 LSNSTPAGEMI
-4188 GIVGQPIDKAIV
+4188 AIVGQVIDKAVV

-4207 RTVTNTQSATNMLT
+4207 RTVTNTQGETNFLT
-4221 VPFTLVGT
+4221 LPFTLIGT
-4229 WGTSGFYTG
+4229 WGTSGLYAG

-4252 ENQQYYITSVVNEN
+4252 ENQQYYISTVINEYN
-4266 TFTISENAS
+4266 FTISESAT
-4275 PKIFTV
+4275 PKLFTV
-4281 ISTTTGTNLITLK
+4281 TSTVSGTNIVILK
-4294 EENSTLSFNEPII
+4294 EQNSTLSINEPLI
-4307 FTDMQIAGSSVTSFG
+4307 FNNMKISGVDVTSFG
-4322 GLTSGE
+4322 GLISGI

-4337 NNGITV
+4337 DNGITV
-4343 SSQINGLVVALT
+4343 SSSLNGPVLSLSTISTANNT
-4355 TVSAASDTTATGTS
+4355 SATITS
-4369 QIDTIALSTA
+4369 QLNVLSLKND
-4379 SGEMLINMDFPVSP
+4379 SGEMFINMDLPVSP

-4401 EFYSSSGELTE
+4401 EFYSSSGQ
-4412 INPSEQLLIS
+4412 INNVTISDELLIS
-4422 MDIKVMKNINSGTEG
+4422 MDIKVMKNINSGTNG
-4437 IIIFDTSDN
+4437 IIIFDTNDN
-4446 YLDSNFDYVY
+4446 YIDDNFDNIYI
-4456 DNMPVKVNENIG
+4456 NMPVKVNEDIG
-4468 SLVKT
+4468 SLSKT
-4473 QQYYVVFK
+4473 NQYFVVLK
-4481 DSITVTVTNTVA
+4481 DSISVVVTNTLS

-4505 LYVDMPIIF
+4505 MYVDMPIIF

-4529 FVKSIAMDGI
+4529 FVKSISMDGI
-4539 SFTITDEIGGA
+4539 SFTISDEIGGS
-4550 TLVVADGIGE
+4550 TLIVADGSGE

-4568 IQISTSVGGSPITV
+4568 IQIATSLGGPAIPV
-4582 VPSTEL
+4582 VPGAEI
-4588 YVSNRTINQ
+4588 YVSDRTIDQ

-4629 RLIVKGSELGG
+4629 RIIVKGSNLGG
-4640 TDDVNDLTMLVME
+4640 SDNTNDLTLLVME
-4653 IGSNGEILDVLCS
+4653 VGTNGEILNVLCL
-4666 GNPPDETN
+4666 GNPADITN
-4674 RYYLKTISSTQFE
+4674 KYYLKTISPTQFE
-4687 LYSEPTLTLPVSGI
+4687 LYTEPTLTIPVSGI

-4714 SIAGTN
+4714 SITGTN
-4720 ITLSSDDDFSVNDL
+4720 ITVSSDDDFNVNDL

-4742 GGNIVLGRSYFIKA
+4742 GGNIILGSSYFIKT

-4762 AGSFVVGETY
+4762 AGLFVVGETY
-4772 TIDTVG
+4772 TIDTIG

-4788 SNTVGVIFTASGVGS
+4788 SNTVGVTFTASGVGS

-4843 IAISNPYSFTENIVK
+4843 FALSNPYSFNESIVK

-4875 VYEKWELINSDN
+4875 VYEKWEFITSGN
-4887 YRLNALDRIMGYY
+4887 YRLNALDRIIGYY

-4905 MPGLDLTQLVANIT
+4905 MPGLDLTQLVAGIT
-4919 YPNATY
+4919 YPNVTY

-4930 EPTQQYL
+4930 EPSQQYL

-4946 FTSTVSTIYDLQGAP
+4946 FNNTNPTIYDFQGAP
-4961 FEYGYGPE
+4961 FAYGYGPE
-4969 ELVPGNI
+4969 ELVPGNVI
-4976 TDAMTMIVNTTP
+4976 DAMTMIVNTTP
-4988 GTTWSATEYQHVGYN
+4988 GTTWSAVEYQHVGYN
-5003 TISQEFTPEFGTQ
+5003 TISQEFIPEFGTQ
-5016 TVYSF
+5016 TEYSF
-5021 ANMVQVPAQLSV
+5021 KNLVQVPAQLSV
-5033 YVVDGLT
+5033 YVVNGTT
-5040 NFATRLQETEYVVD
+5040 NFATRLDQSLYSID
-5054 WIEKTIILNNPLTFL
+5054 WIEKTITLNNPLTFL
-5069 PTSDKLLVNVYE
+5069 PVSDKLLVNVYE

-5102 TTGLYEI
+5102 ISGLYEI

-5115 YGGVIRDSG
+5115 YGGVIRDTG
-5124 NLFVVTA
+5124 NPFVVTA
-5131 TETIASSNKIVF
+5131 SETFSSTNEIGF
-5143 NNVEYFYVNQTIIF
+5143 NNVEYFYINQAIVF
-5157 TGLTFG
+5157 TGGTFG
-5163 NIVRNDTYYIKNI
+5163 NILTGNVYYVRNI
-5176 DHENN
+5176 DYENN
-5181 SITVSDTLTSNGVA
+5181 RIVVSTSLTSSGIA
-5195 GPVFSL
+5195 GDAFALIDSV
-5201 TDDTGNMYVSIIKN
+5201 GAMYVSIIKTP
-5215 SSAVFTEPIVHNNG
+5215 SSVFTEPIIFKNG
-5229 VKMLFKTD
+5229 VKLLFNTD
-5237 YSLAPISSDMYG
+5237 YTLAPISSSNLEG
-5249 FAKIVFANGTVD
+5249 LAKIVFANGTVN
-5261 PETDYISFTV
+5261 PQNDYIAFAL
-5271 FGDSGEDSQ
+5271 FGNSEEINQ
-5280 YGYTLPETQ
+5280 YGYTIPETEY
-5289 TFSADGSTATFD
+5289 FNADGSTATFN
-5301 LINYS
+5301 LVNYV
-5306 GGENEENAIVEV
+5306 GGLNVENAIVEV

-5328 DGDQNQITFTSPLPN
+5328 DSDLSTITFTAPLPN
-5343 GTLQVTT
+5343 GSLAVTT
-5350 FNNTERQYFN
+5350 FNNTDRQYFN
-5360 TELGL
+5360 TVYDI
-5365 TGKYVYNIIGVS
+5365 TGKYVYQIININNS
-5377 NIIFPYSVIPS
+5377 LYPYSAVKN
-5388 VVSAS
+5388 VVS
-5393 STGNIITLGTTT
+5393 STSAGNIITLISTS
-5405 GITINQTIQFAGT
+5405 GIVINQTVRFVGAN
-5418 SFGNVLVDGTVYF
+5418 FGNVLTDGTVYF
-5431 VLSVSGNDITISQ
+5431 VLSISGNNITISE
-5444 TLGGPVFNPGNAP
+5444 TLGGPVFNPGNEP
-5457 TVSNTVALVGGQLA
+5457 SVVGTVAAVGGQYA
-5471 VRITFD
+5471 VRVIFNVSTNL
-5477 TPTSFVDND
+5477 VDND

-5493 NGSVQL
+5493 EGSVQL
-5499 NNNTYYL
+5499 NNNTYYV
-5506 KKITTT
+5506 KKITSNE
-5512 QFDLYTAP
+5512 FELYTQP
-5520 YDPAILAIN
+5520 YDPSLSAIN
-5529 SPVTFVNDYVSGGYG
+5529 YPVTIVNSYISGGYG
-5544 WLKDNFL
+5544 WQKDNFL
-5551 LPSSAIASETVAAT
+5551 LPSSAIASAT
-5565 DRITVDSTSK
+5565 TATNEITVNSTAK
-5575 LVVGTP
+5575 LIEGTP
-5581 VYFTQMII
+5581 IYFTQMNI
-5589 SSSPVTSFGG
+5589 SSLPVTSFGG

-5612 NSTTFTI
+5612 DSTTFTI
-5619 SSTIDG
+5619 SSIIGGD
-5625 AEVALSNAT
+5625 EVSLSNAT
-5634 GSMNVTQWEQ
+5634 GTMNVTQWDQ
-5644 TDVNR
+5644 TDTNR

-5656 EKISSS
+5656 EKISSA

-5669 NELSILASVTNTDE
+5669 NELSILASITDTDE
-5683 IIITTMMP
+5683 VSITTMMP
-5691 SATPS
+5691 AATPNE
-5696 QEKFFI
+5696 EKFFI

-5713 RQGPSTTTY
+5713 REGPATTTY

-5737 DVRKLITIREQ
+5737 DVRKLITVSEQ
-5748 IVTNTIA
+5748 IVANILA
-5755 VSGEY
+5755 DSGEY
-5760 FIGLNADKNLLSGV
+5760 IIGLNADKNLLTSV
-5774 SVYNQ
+5774 DVYNE
-5779 TKSLDINSEN
+5779 TKGQNISSDFYILK
-5789 YSLRIIDLVPTI
+5789 IIDLVPTI
-5801 VITANS
+5801 IIVANS
-5807 SYIENGDVLTI
+5807 SYIEDGDTLTI
-5818 TITEGNRIYVGAE
+5818 TLTEGKRIYVDGE
-5831 QIAFA
+5831 QISFT
-5836 EVDLINNSLSGLQR
+5836 EVDLLLNTLSGLER
-5850 GINTTGTPNLISKYS
+5850 GINTTGTPKVIGKYT
-5865 QVLGFLSENLMDQ
+5865 QVFGFLNTNLMNQ
-5878 DYYDLDWADGEPL
+5878 DYYDLDWNDGKPL
-5891 QISNTAPAIFL
+5891 QISNTDAAIFL
-5902 RMDNN
+5902 RTDKN